1 MRRCHP
7 ANEFAQKQVSKMSSD
22 ITKDPEV
29 RRLFYAAYEE
39 AASELKNHPANN
51 SIGFTPIIAKRAREI
66 LRERHGIE
74 LPEPQIDPMDRVHGN
89 MRN

>member
-1 MRRCHP
+1 
-7 ANEFAQKQVSKMSSD
+7 MSSE

-29 RRLFYAAYEE
+29 TRLFYAAFKE
-39 AASELKNHPANN
+39 AASELKNHPAIN
-51 SIGFTPIIAKRAREI
+51 SIGFSPVIAKRAREI

-74 LPEPQIDPMDRVHGN
+74 LPEPQIDPMDRMRGI